1 MSKNFWMSVQK
12 LDDFE
17 NLKKEDFKEII
28 IPKNSHKKANRME
41 TNDRLIFYITELKKW
56 AASATIDSHNF
67 SKEEN
72 PQEDLVY
79 KASISINCLLNEDD
93 YIKGVILGPTLYFLR
108 NWSPEKWDLA
118 FTDPLYLLPRQ
129 DFKVIEG
136 EMERI
141 INK

>member
-12 LDDFE
+12 LDDFK
-17 NLKKEDFKEII
+17 NLKKEDFNELV
-28 IPKNSHKKANRME
+28 IPKNSQKKANRME

-56 AASATIDSHNF
+56 AASATVDSHNF
-67 SKEEN
+67 SKEEKK
-72 PQEDLVY
+72 EEGLIY
-79 KASISINCLLNEDD
+79 KATISINYLLNEED
-93 YIKGVILGPTLYFLR
+93 YIQGAILGPTLYYLR
-108 NWSPEKWDLA
+108 NWNPEKWDLA

-141 INK
+141 IKK

>member
-17 NLKKEDFKEII
+17 NLKKEDFNELV
-28 IPKNSHKKANRME
+28 IPKNSQKKANRME

-56 AASATIDSHNF
+56 AASATVDSHNF
-67 SKEEN
+67 SKEEKK
-72 PQEDLVY
+72 EEGLIY
-79 KASISINCLLNEDD
+79 KATISINYLLNEED
-93 YIKGVILGPTLYFLR
+93 YIKGAILGPSLYYLR
-108 NWSPEKWDLA
+108 NWNPEKWDLA

-141 INK
+141 IQK